1 MITPAI
7 LEKDYFK
14 LNKLQKRKRHISWGK
29 LFALVVIFL
38 IFIFGV
44 YKLALSG
51 YDYYTGESASKT
63 LSEKEIANR
72 ISEHMIVPREDMSMM
87 IKVKDSD
94 GMRKQSAFYKDV
106 QKGDYVV
113 VYPSLAVI
121 YNQKED
127 RVVRSMEL
135 RP

>member
-1 MITPAI
+1 MQNKNI
-7 LEKDYFK
+7 K
-14 LNKLQKRKRHISWGK
+14 LNKIQNRKRHISWGK

-51 YDYYTGESASKT
+51 YDYYTGEPASKT

-72 ISEHMIVPREDMSMM
+72 ISAHMIVPREDMSMM

>member
-1 MITPAI
+1 MQNKNI
-7 LEKDYFK
+7 K
-14 LNKLQKRKRHISWGK
+14 LNKLHKRKRHISWGK
-29 LFALVVIFL
+29 LLALSVVFL

-44 YKLALSG
+44 YRLAVSS
-51 YDYYTGESASKT
+51 YDYYRGESSNKT
-63 LSEKEIANR
+63 LTEKEIVSR
-72 ISEHMIVPREDMSMM
+72 ISEHMIVPKEEIVMM

-94 GMRKQSAFYKDV
+94 LMRKEGAFYKDV

>member
-1 MITPAI
+1 MKNGI
-7 LEKDYFK
+7 
-14 LNKLQKRKRHISWGK
+14 QKRKRHISCGK
-29 LFALVVIFL
+29 LLALSLIFL

-44 YKLALSG
+44 YKLASIG
-51 YDYYTGESASKT
+51 ISYYTGESTSKT
-63 LSEKEIANR
+63 LSEKEIVSR
-72 ISEHMIVPREDMSMM
+72 IATHMIVPKEEVSMM
-87 IKVKDSD
+87 IKVKDGE
-94 GMRKQSAFYKDV
+94 GMRRESAFYKDV

>member
-1 MITPAI
+1 MQKKNTKI
-7 LEKDYFK
+7 
-14 LNKLQKRKRHISWGK
+14 NKSQKRKRHISWGK
-29 LFALVVIFL
+29 LLALSAIFL

-44 YKLALSG
+44 YKLAAVG
-51 YDYYTGESASKT
+51 YGYYTGESSSKT
-63 LSEKEIANR
+63 LSEKEIVSR
-72 ISEHMIVPREDMSMM
+72 IATHMIVPKEDVSMM
-87 IKVKDSD
+87 IKVKDSET
-94 GMRKQSAFYKDV
+94 MRRESAFYKDV